1 MISLYV
7 WTYEWSCTGQKD
19 QVRLMNGQFK
29 DITDPQDLPT
39 TDMHGLYAA
48 LHRLLRLA
56 PTMSYTSTGYIKV
69 TGCRSND
76 NIPNVCSSV
85 KVFRVVVG
93 GRFWFP
99 KSRNSADK
107 QSIRCGMD
115 GERV

>member
-1 MISLYV
+1 MISLSLQ
-7 WTYEWSCTGQKD
+7 T
-19 QVRLMNGQFK
+19 F
-29 DITDPQDLPT
+29 T
-39 TDMHGLYAA
+39 TDMHGVYAA

-56 PTMSYTSTGYIKV
+56 PTISTSYIKV

-93 GRFWFP
+93 GMFWFP
-99 KSRNSADK
+99 KSLNSADK
-107 QSIRCGMD
+107 QSIRCGID